1 MKEERFGSILVV
13 GIGLIGGSILKSF
26 KGINI
31 QSSVYG
37 YDIHEKITEEAFSK
51 GLIKNPTNDI
61 EVLEENSLVI
71 FAVPSLALNEAFSLI
86 QPKILNKNVMYSDTL
101 SSKTEAISLL
111 EKNRDLKKKFIM
123 SHPITGSEKSGLSN
137 SLTNL
142 FNDRLVVLSSSNFF
156 PEDREMLRIKNF
168 WEELG
173 SRVIFIDPE
182 EHDKIF
188 ANTSHLPH
196 VLAYALMNFLFK
208 NLKEN
213 TFLFSGGSLEEYTR
227 IASSD
232 PVMWKDIMISNKKEI
247 LKAIQGFKESIDEIH
262 NLIELEDTKSLK
274 DLLSSIQENRNS
286 LLKEN
291 S

>member
-1 MKEERFGSILVV
+1 
-13 GIGLIGGSILKSF
+13 
-26 KGINI
+26 
-31 QSSVYG
+31 
-37 YDIHEKITEEAFSK
+37 
-51 GLIKNPTNDI
+51 
-61 EVLEENSLVI
+61 
-71 FAVPSLALNEAFSLI
+71 
-86 QPKILNKNVMYSDTL
+86 
-101 SSKTEAISLL
+101 
-111 EKNRDLKKKFIM
+111 M
-123 SHPITGSEKSGLSN
+123 SHPIAGSEKSGLSN

-142 FNDRLVVLSSSNFF
+142 FKDRLVVLSSSNFF
-156 PEDREMLRIKNF
+156 SEDREILRIKNF

-188 ANTSHLPH
+188 AKTSHLPH

-262 NLIELEDTKSLK
+262 NLIDLEDTKSLL
-274 DLLSSIQENRNS
+274 DLLSSIQETRNS